1 MVQTNISRVPS
12 ASGRNWSEDERVAAL
27 DRYDILD
34 TPTEPIFDDI
44 ARLAS
49 EALGAPI
56 AVVNLIAAARQ
67 WFKAEIGI
75 GARELPLE
83 VSICAHALLEEDM
96 MVIPDTR
103 LDPRVDCNPLVAA
116 EDGLRFYAG
125 ALLKTPDGL
134 PIGTLCVLDRQP
146 RPEGITPFQRLTLE
160 VLARQVMTQLEL
172 RRSLSQQQETLAQL
186 AASEERTRLALD
198 AGELGAWESTP
209 ALRSLKWDART
220 RELLGHEPDEA
231 LDYETSFLARVHAED
246 RERVAALI
254 AEALAPG
261 GAGTVSVEYRTVNPR
276 DGRERWIHAKGAL
289 AVGLGG
295 EQKFVGT
302 VRDITAEKDAEM
314 HRRLLTGELQHRVKN
329 TLAVVNAIV
338 HQSLRSAPSME
349 EASTAIGQR
358 LQTLGA
364 AYELLTRTDWTVAP
378 IGAVAEGTTA
388 LHGARTGAIRIA
400 GPDLLLSARASL
412 ALSMSL
418 HELSTNAVKYGALSV
433 PGGYVDLTWTIEEEQ
448 GKSFLTIC
456 WEERGG
462 PTVCAPERGG
472 FGTRLMASLASDL
485 GGKGVIDYQPTGV
498 VWRLRADLARITEP
512 A

>member
-1 MVQTNISRVPS
+1 M
-12 ASGRNWSEDERVAAL
+12 

-56 AVVNLIAAARQ
+56 AVVNLIATARQ
-67 WFKAEIGI
+67 WFKAEISI

-103 LDPRVDCNPLVAA
+103 LDPRVDCNPLVTA
-116 EDGLRFYAG
+116 EGGLRFYAG

-433 PGGYVDLTWTIEEEQ
+433 PGGQVDLTWTIDAEE

-498 VWRLRADLARITEP
+498 VWRHRADLARITEP